1 MDRGGEEFQPWGR
14 ERSRR
19 SLPVYHLRLLGA
31 GMAGWQVLSLAG
43 LWGEGLESIGLVAA
57 LGVSTN
63 IVALAVAIWLVVRA
77 ELKEPLSRKD
87 LWLLVV
93 QAVSPLCPSVL
104 MFLAGMVLVRDDV
117 IDSALMT
124 GLAGL
129 ILFTL
134 PATVLAARVRLRLGD
149 RDVDWNPQAADKP
162 ARFVTVLALCLLFGG
177 WAGGLAGL
185 AFGLR
190 MAMGGEAM
198 LEWDGEAS
206 GVATVVQG
214 LQFGLVAQGVGL
226 FLGGLSSVV
235 IAPALSVTRL
245 DKALGPTFLP
255 PVVVAVLASIFNPFL
270 GILLTGLTLFIAALI
285 SRRLFRWYPPGQCV
299 GCGYSMSG
307 LTTKVCPECGHE
319 HASAGDS
326 M

>member
-43 LWGEGLESIGLVAA
+43 LWGEGLKSIGLVAA
-57 LGVSTN
+57 LGVCTN
-63 IVALAVAIWLVVRA
+63 IVALTVAIWLVVRA

-124 GLAGL
+124 GFAGL

-134 PATVLAARVRLRLGD
+134 PATVLAARVRLRLCD

-185 AFGLR
+185 AFGLTI
-190 MAMGGEAM
+190 AMDGGIIFD
-198 LEWDGEAS
+198 WDGEAS
-206 GVATVVQG
+206 GVALMVQA
-214 LQFGLVAQGVGL
+214 LQFGLFAQGVGL
-226 FLGGLSSVV
+226 FLGGLSSAV

-255 PVVVAVLASIFNPFL
+255 PVVVGVLASILNPFL
-270 GILLTGLTLFIAALI
+270 GIVLTGLTLLIAALI
-285 SRRLFRWYPPGQCV
+285 SRRLFRWHPPGQCV

-307 LTTKVCPECGHE
+307 LTTEVCPECGHE
-319 HASAGDS
+319 HARAGDS
-326 M
+326 I